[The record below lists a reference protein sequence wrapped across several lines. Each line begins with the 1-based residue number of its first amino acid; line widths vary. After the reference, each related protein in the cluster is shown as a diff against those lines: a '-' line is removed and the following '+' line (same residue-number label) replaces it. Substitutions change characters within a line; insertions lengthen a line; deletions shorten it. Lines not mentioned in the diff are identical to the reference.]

1 MALDLD
7 KLSEAATYNPQTLTE
22 TTVKNSNGSSLIK
35 NAKEQTPSLVGA
47 EALTE
52 TIANLVNNA
61 KEQTPTLVYA
71 EDLPNKIHKSGVLL
85 TERVLKIL
93 FVSVIILLGY
103 SGFSDYQI
111 YNFQENSHDDIF
123 AEIHELYANNIN
135 MEALDEAIQELELI
149 KTKSVSESKK
159 TNLHKEL
166 NHPLLVL
173 EEIEFRREKIDGQ
186 KWKSLADS
194 VRTIA
199 NTPSKLTSGNDI
211 DKLINALKSIKIVS
225 LSNQDKKEI
234 IKTLH
239 ELQKDYQ
246 EANRSH
252 RDFVVQISQMVLLNL
267 LLPVLTALLGY
278 VFGSRSEQQNNNKGG
293 G

>member
-1 MALDLD
+1 MALDVD
-7 KLSEAATYNPQTLTE
+7 KLSKTPQTLTT
-22 TTVKNSNGSSLIK
+22 TTVKKSNGSLLIK
-35 NAKEQTPSLVGA
+35 NAIEETPSLVEA
-47 EALTE
+47 EALSE
-52 TIANLVNNA
+52 TTANLVNNA

-85 TERVLKIL
+85 TETVLTIL
-93 FVSVIILLGY
+93 CSSIMILLAY
-103 SGFSDYQI
+103 SGFSDYRI
-111 YNFQENSHDDIF
+111 YNFQEKSHDDIF
-123 AEIHELYANNIN
+123 AEIHGLYANNIN
-135 MEALDEAIQELELI
+135 REALDEAIQELESI
-149 KTKSVSESKK
+149 KAKSISESKK

-166 NHPLLVL
+166 NHSLSVL

-194 VRTIA
+194 LRTIA
-199 NTPSKLTSGNDI
+199 DTPSKLTSGNGL
-211 DKLINALKSIKIVS
+211 DKPINALKSIKIIS
-225 LSNQDKKEI
+225 LSNQDRNEI

-278 VFGSRSEQQNNNKGG
+278 VFGSRSEQQNNKGG